1 MTANLSSVPSPCVGV
16 CHIDDASGLC
26 DGCQRTLAEIT
37 DWASLPD
44 RDRLATWARI
54 NERRLDATAAG
65 EATQAPVD
73 LSRGLPR
80 TTSD

>member
-1 MTANLSSVPSPCVGV
+1 MIATPSSVPSPCVGV

-37 DWASLPD
+37 DWSSLHD

-54 NERRLDATAAG
+54 AERRRDATNAG
-65 EATQAPVD
+65 EATQGQVE
-73 LSRGLPR
+73 LSRLLPPA
-80 TTSD
+80 TSD